1 MTWILERAR
10 DTRGFTLIEVLI
22 VIGILGILA
31 SVAVLGYSNFTSAA
45 DDAAQNVT
53 DSVCEVAGNAA
64 TAFNDLLDP
73 ATPYTASDFAEDCP

>member
-1 MTWILERAR
+1 MTWMLERAR

-31 SVAVLGYSNFTSAA
+31 GIAVLGYSNFTSAA

-53 DSVCEVAGNAA
+53 DSVCEVAQNAA
-64 TAFNDLLDP
+64 DAFNDLLNPDP
-73 ATPYTASDFAEDCP
+73 AYTAADFSDDC